1 MEKAHYEYLDRLKGF
16 AILTV
21 IMGHFIFF
29 ALGIQDMLLE
39 IIGTFHMTLLLSSVS
54 I

>member
-16 AILTV
+16 AILFPLIINFWKAV
-21 IMGHFIFF
+21 
-29 ALGIQDMLLE
+29 LLCH
-39 IIGTFHMTLLLSSVS
+39 TLPLLLSSVS